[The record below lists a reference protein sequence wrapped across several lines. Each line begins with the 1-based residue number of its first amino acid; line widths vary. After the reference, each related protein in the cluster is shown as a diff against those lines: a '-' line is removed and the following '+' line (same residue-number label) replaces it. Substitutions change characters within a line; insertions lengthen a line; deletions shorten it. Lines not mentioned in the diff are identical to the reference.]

1 MIGIVDYGAGN
12 VGNLARALRHLG
24 WDPRLLPHPEGARG
38 VNLLILPGVG
48 AFPSAWRRLVES
60 GWAQTLREAP
70 RRGQPL
76 LGICLGMQLLA
87 KDSSEEGLTPGLGLV
102 EGSVRPLKGL
112 SRIPHMG
119 WNVVDWREGE
129 ALASG
134 VPSWFYFVHSFAL
147 EESPDAVATCTVEG
161 RRFVAAVRR
170 GPVAGC
176 QFHPER
182 SGPEGVA
189 FLGHLIAMMTYGG
202 PR

>member
-1 MIGIVDYGAGN
+1 MTALALIDAGGA
-12 VGNLARALRHLG
+12 NLGSVRYALERLG
-24 WDPRLLPHPEGARG
+24 VQAQVVRDADGLAGAQR
-38 VNLLILPGVG
+38 VILPGVG
-48 AFPSAWRRLVES
+48 AAGPAMAL
-60 GWAQTLREAP
+60 LRE
-70 RRGQPL
+70 RGLLDALQALAVPL

-170 GPVAGC
+170 GSVAGC

-189 FLGHLIAMMTYGG
+189 FLGHLIAMMTSGG

>member
-1 MIGIVDYGAGN
+1 MIGIVEYGAGN
-12 VGNLARALRHLG
+12 VGNLTRALHRLG
-24 WDPRLLPHPEGARG
+24 QEVRLLPRPEEARG
-38 VNLLILPGVG
+38 ADLLILPGVG
-48 AFPSAWRRLVES
+48 AFPYAWRHLTES
-60 GWAQTLREAP
+60 GWAEALRDVP

-87 KDSSEEGLTPGLGLV
+87 EESREDGVTPGLGLV
-102 EGSVRPLKGL
+102 RGTVRPLEGL

-119 WNVVDWREGE
+119 WNSLAWKGGE
-129 ALASG
+129 PLASG
-134 VPSWFYFVHSFAL
+134 APPWFYFVHSFAL

-170 GPVAGC
+170 GSVAGC

-189 FLGHLIAMMTYGG
+189 FLGRLVASLMSGSAS
-202 PR
+202 